1 MEVCERLSPR
11 GVVTTN
17 EKNGH
22 PVDTLAHTPLRHS
35 GNNSTTTSSKN
46 KAILQQH
53 PLTHLPSCPPCGL
66 REKVGKGRTA
76 GEPVKMPFL
85 GACVGLYVCV
95 CVCDGCVGV
104 CGCICVCL
112 SRLIYRCV
120 SEHPPTYLL
129 SLLTPALAQSAHT
142 HIDPDPPVRCPINAS
157 MKKPSQ
163 SHSSCVRG
171 EKERGSTDNI
181 HAYKHPSPEA
191 YAHTRTRAGSLRP
204 QRSRTCVCV

>member
-22 PVDTLAHTPLRHS
+22 PVDTLAHTPLRYS

-53 PLTHLPSCPPCGL
+53 PLTHLPSSPPCGL

-95 CVCDGCVGV
+95 CVCVMGAWVFVGV
-104 CGCICVCL
+104 YV
-112 SRLIYRCV
+112 YV
-120 SEHPPTYLL
+120 
-129 SLLTPALAQSAHT
+129 
-142 HIDPDPPVRCPINAS
+142 
-157 MKKPSQ
+157 
-163 SHSSCVRG
+163 
-171 EKERGSTDNI
+171 
-181 HAYKHPSPEA
+181 
-191 YAHTRTRAGSLRP
+191 
-204 QRSRTCVCV
+204 